1 MRLIEWKWR
10 CEREGDD
17 GTERKAEREDEG
29 RSRRRRERSKAVAA
43 AISDWK
49 KWNKGFGIGRWR
61 NAWMGGFGFKLGFRV
76 LCWRKKWWS
85 WEVEM
90 KVSYSYSYSILFSKE
105 SICSSRRTKVFLLQQ
120 PKKMYTQY
128 ISELL
133 FIILNKKNTLDK
145 SILLLLLSY
154 HFYLFF
160 SIYFFILF
168 LYFFYIFFPSIPL
181 IFIFIKTFISMT
193 LS

>member
-1 MRLIEWKWR
+1 
-10 CEREGDD
+10 
-17 GTERKAEREDEG
+17 
-29 RSRRRRERSKAVAA
+29 
-43 AISDWK
+43 
-49 KWNKGFGIGRWR
+49 
-61 NAWMGGFGFKLGFRV
+61 
-76 LCWRKKWWS
+76 
-85 WEVEM
+85 M

-160 SIYFFILF
+160 FYLFFHSLSLFF
-168 LYFFYIFFPSIPL
+168 LYLLSFHSTYLYLYQNFYINDFVL
-181 IFIFIKTFISMT
+181 IKTFISQQDQII
-193 LS
+193 LKRSH